1 MDSVVEILK
10 VVVALTGNPLAL
22 LSLFALGALAL
33 AAWAIYALIITV
45 RQKEGG

>member
-1 MDSVVEILK
+1 MDSIVEILK
-10 VVVALTGNPLAL
+10 VIAGLTGNPLAI
-22 LSLFALGALAL
+22 LSLFGLGALAL